1 MSSESICTTRRRWTI
16 HTSHVAACSLGCD
29 DDAFEAMYHDTPGA
43 SGLLIAIRANAAKEG
58 HIKQRK
64 SKNGCPEEC
73 RSRHSLSNLVIESLQ
88 VATQELGKR

>member
-1 MSSESICTTRRRWTI
+1 MDNSYL
-16 HTSHVAACSLGCD
+16 ACSLGRD

-58 HIKQRK
+58 RIKQRK
-64 SKNGCPEEC
+64 SKNGRPEER
-73 RSRHSLSNLVIESLQ
+73 RSRHSLSDLVIKSLQ